1 MVSLKLK
8 GSREEWWKSSPHK
21 LAQHPLYLSGP
32 QFPQLST
39 TGAAGAD
46 GSCHPRITVDN
57 PQIHS
62 LSERLES
69 PCFAYNLGNLA
80 FCLRE

>member
-1 MVSLKLK
+1 MKLK
-8 GSREEWWKSSPHK
+8 GSREEWWKSSPQIGEIVNHS
-21 LAQHPLYLSGP
+21 LYLSGP
-32 QFPQLST
+32 QFPQLSP

-57 PQIHS
+57 PQIYS

-69 PCFAYNLGNLA
+69 HCFEYNLGNLA
-80 FCLRE
+80 FWLKE